1 MCKSKPAER
10 ILSYEITTMYIRTK
24 IRDGHADIRINF
36 RIIRQYCAISD
47 ICWIMRI
54 SASMRIAKYI
64 RMAIPSRD
72 MIFTVVRMLQKIQR
86 TSGTITQS
94 TRAWIERATKKW
106 NSSTWTTASA
116 PVWWQKVTPF
126 PTRQTN
132 LSRNEDFS
140 LRTTLNAANLPTWAH
155 KSRIMS
161 RCSIQKIKCL
171 LLILRTT
178 TALAKLNQIKV
189 D

>member
-1 MCKSKPAER
+1 MHCSA
-10 ILSYEITTMYIRTK
+10 LGLGM
-24 IRDGHADIRINF
+24 DIHINF
-36 RIIRQYCAISD
+36 RTIRQYCTISD

-64 RMAIPSRD
+64 RMAIPRRD
-72 MIFTVVRMLQKIQR
+72 MIFTFVRLLQKIQR

-94 TRAWIERATKKW
+94 TRAWIERTTKMW

-126 PTRQTN
+126 LTRQTN

-140 LRTTLNAANLPTWAH
+140 RRTTLNAANLPTWAH
-155 KSRIMS
+155 KRLCRDVQSRS
-161 RCSIQKIKCL
+161 NKIKCL